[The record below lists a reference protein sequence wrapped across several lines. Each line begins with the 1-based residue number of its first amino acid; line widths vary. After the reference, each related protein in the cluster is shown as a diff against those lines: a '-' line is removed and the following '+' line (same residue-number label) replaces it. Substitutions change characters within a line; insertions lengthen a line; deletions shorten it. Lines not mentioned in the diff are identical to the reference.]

1 MTSITPIRGFAGTT
15 TEQAKSQTFEK
26 QQKKKE
32 FSDPLLKWPLRGL
45 AFTNDIGAAIM
56 DIAPKAG
63 MMFWVPAL
71 MYFGAD
77 IYDKYKNDKASYDP
91 NAKRGLKQALFQTF
105 ASIIFPIAAVHAGQK
120 AASISAR
127 LGGQKLSLQTQNEI
141 IEHQLKFMSHKKLS
155 EYTADTYKAQ
165 YGKALDN
172 YMEEISRSRKTK
184 NPLKMLMNFIFG
196 HKHPENLDGKR
207 KNKIHE
213 YINKRIDN
221 IYANRELLL
230 ENKKPEQM
238 SEKMFKKLQDLKEI
252 YKKDPANINDYNS
265 KAVKD
270 ILKNI
275 ESNKIF
281 KIKLLKTLG
290 GFVALGLLIQPI
302 DKFVEHII
310 IEKFVEPGLNM
321 FNTKEINDFKEKLN
335 FKGQQS
341 TQK

>member
-1 MTSITPIRGFAGTT
+1 MTNIAPIRGFAGNTT
-15 TEQAKSQTFEK
+15 TEKHTSQTFEK

-32 FSDPLLKWPLRGL
+32 FSDPLLKWPIRGL

-63 MMFWVPAL
+63 TAFWVPAL

-91 NAKRGLKQALFQTF
+91 DAKRGLKQALFQTF

-120 AASISAR
+120 TASIAAR
-127 LGGQKLSLQTQNEI
+127 FGKEKLSLQTQNEI
-141 IEHQLKFMSHKKLS
+141 IEHHLKFMSHTKLS
-155 EYTADTYKAQ
+155 EHDANTYKEK
-165 YGKALDN
+165 YCKALDN
-172 YMEEISRSRKTK
+172 YMEEISRARKTK
-184 NPLKMLMNFIFG
+184 NPLKILMNFVFG

-207 KNKIHE
+207 KNKIHQ
-213 YINKRIDN
+213 YINARIDDM
-221 IYANRELLL
+221 YKNRELLL
-230 ENKKPEQM
+230 ANKKPENM

-252 YKKDPANINDYNS
+252 YKKDTANINDYNS

-290 GFVALGLLIQPI
+290 GFISLGLLIQPI
-302 DKFVEHII
+302 DKFVEHVI

-321 FNTKEINDFKEKLN
+321 FNSKEINDFKEKLN
-335 FKGQQS
+335 FKGQ
-341 TQK
+341 

>member
-1 MTSITPIRGFAGTT
+1 MTNIAPIRGFAGNTT
-15 TEQAKSQTFEK
+15 TEKQTSQTFEK

-32 FSDPLLKWPLRGL
+32 FSDPLLKWPIRGL

-63 MMFWVPAL
+63 TAFWVPAL

-91 NAKRGLKQALFQTF
+91 DAKRGLKQALFQTF

-120 AASISAR
+120 TASIAAR
-127 LGGQKLSLQTQNEI
+127 FGKEKLSLQTQNEI
-141 IEHQLKFMSHKKLS
+141 IEHHLKFMSHTKLS
-155 EYTADTYKAQ
+155 EHDANTYKEK
-165 YGKALDN
+165 YCKALDN
-172 YMEEISRSRKTK
+172 YMEEISRARKTK
-184 NPLKMLMNFIFG
+184 NPLKILMNFVFG

-207 KNKIHE
+207 KNKIHQ
-213 YINKRIDN
+213 YINARIDDM
-221 IYANRELLL
+221 YKNRELLL
-230 ENKKPEQM
+230 ANKKPENM
-238 SEKMFKKLQDLKEI
+238 SEKMFKKLQDLKEL
-252 YKKDPANINDYNS
+252 YKKDPINVADYNT

-302 DKFVEHII
+302 DKFVEHVI

-321 FNTKEINDFKEKLN
+321 FNSQEINAFKERLN
-335 FKGQQS
+335 FKGQQ
-341 TQK
+341 TK

>member
-1 MTSITPIRGFAGTT
+1 MTSIAPIKGFAGTT
-15 TEQAKSQTFEK
+15 TEQSKPQTFEK

-32 FSDPLLKWPLRGL
+32 FRDPLLQWPVRGL

-56 DIAPKAG
+56 DIVPKAG
-63 MMFWVPAL
+63 TAFWVPAL

-91 NAKRGLKQALFQTF
+91 DAKRGLKQALFQTF

-120 AASISAR
+120 TASIAAR
-127 LGGQKLSLQTQNEI
+127 FGKEKLSLQTQNEI
-141 IEHQLKFMSHKKLS
+141 VEHHLKFMSHKKLS
-155 EYTADTYKAQ
+155 EYTPDMYKVQ

-184 NPLKMLMNFIFG
+184 NPLKMLMNFVFG

-213 YINKRIDN
+213 YINARIDDM
-221 IYANRELLL
+221 YKNRELLL
-230 ENKKPEQM
+230 ENKKPENI

-252 YKKDPANINDYNS
+252 YKKDPVNVADYNT

-290 GFVALGLLIQPI
+290 GFISLGLLIQPI
-302 DKFVEHII
+302 DKFVEHVI

-321 FNTKEINDFKEKLN
+321 FNSKEINDFKEKLN
-335 FKGQQS
+335 FKGQ
-341 TQK
+341 